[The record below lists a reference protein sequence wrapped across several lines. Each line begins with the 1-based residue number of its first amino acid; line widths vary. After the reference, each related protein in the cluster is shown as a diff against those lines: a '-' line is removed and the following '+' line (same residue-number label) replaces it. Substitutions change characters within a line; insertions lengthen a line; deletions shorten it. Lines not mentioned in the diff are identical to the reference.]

1 MTYLRPGLFALFLGL
16 LICPRATATTVVPP
30 AFSELAGRSDYV
42 VRGRV
47 LATNSEWR
55 IKGNSRRIFT
65 RVEVEVLE
73 VIAGQ
78 PPSHLILE
86 CLGGRVGDEELVVD
100 GSPVFVVGQ
109 ESILFV
115 SGNGRA
121 FCPLYAMNYGFYPV
135 QEEAATKRRYMA
147 RGNQVPLESIAEVAQ
162 PLLEGEDAA
171 SQRQTKLSSRALTPQ
186 EFIQEIKQVARA
198 NASRANSN

>member
-1 MTYLRPGLFALFLGL
+1 MALGL
-16 LICPRATATTVVPP
+16 LFGPHAVATTVVPP
-30 AFSELAGRSDYV
+30 EFSELAGRSDYV

-47 LATNSEWR
+47 LATHPEWR

-78 PPSHLILE
+78 PPPQLVLE

-135 QEEAATKRRYMA
+135 QEEPATKRRFVA
-147 RGNQVPLESIAEVAQ
+147 RGNQVPLENVAEVAQ

-171 SQRQTKLSSRALTPQ
+171 AQRQTKLSSRALTPE
-186 EFIQEIKQVARA
+186 EFVQEIKLVARA
-198 NASRANSN
+198 NPSRATSN

>member
-1 MTYLRPGLFALFLGL
+1 MALGL
-16 LICPRATATTVVPP
+16 LFSPRAVATTVVPP
-30 AFSELAGRSDYV
+30 EFSELAGRSDYV

-78 PPSHLILE
+78 PPAHLVLE

-121 FCPLYAMNYGFYPV
+121 LCPLYAMNYGFYPV
-135 QEEAATKRRYMA
+135 QEEAGTKRRYVA
-147 RGNQVPLESIAEVAQ
+147 RGNQVPLENVAEVAQ
-162 PLLEGEDAA
+162 PLLAGEDAA
-171 SQRQTKLSSRALTPQ
+171 AQRLTKLSSRALTPA
-186 EFIQEIKQVARA
+186 EFVQEIKLVARA
-198 NASRANSN
+198 NSSRATSN